1 MPISRSATISA
12 SIWTSGRWIRRH
24 PLRQQRFIQRHNIAF
39 GDVTAPVQNTE
50 TIRHPADKGQVLLG
64 EQHRQADIAIQP
76 QQQIRQ
82 LCRQRGPLPREGSSR
97 ISSRGCTISALASAS
112 WY

>member
-1 MPISRSATISA
+1 M
-12 SIWTSGRWIRRH
+12 
-24 PLRQQRFIQRHNIAF
+24 
-39 GDVTAPVQNTE
+39 QNTE
-50 TIRHPADKGQVLLG
+50 TIRYPADKGQVLLG

-82 LCRQRGPLPREGSSR
+82 LLQTARPSAARGFIKDQQPRLDNQRP
-97 ISSRGCTISALASAS
+97 ASAS

>member
-1 MPISRSATISA
+1 VK
-12 SIWTSGRWIRRH
+12 
-24 PLRQQRFIQRHNIAF
+24 
-39 GDVTAPVQNTE
+39 DTE

-76 QQQIRQ
+76 QQQSASF
-82 LCRQRGPLPREGSSR
+82 CRQRGPLPREGSSR
-97 ISSRGCTISALASAS
+97 ISSRGWTISALASAS